1 MGDVLIQVCIWDL
14 ALTPMIKNMAVT
26 VRSPSMHQA
35 ETMNSS
41 DWLWIDDD
49 VEWSQR

>member
-41 DWLWIDDD
+41 D
-49 VEWSQR
+49 